1 MHDSCIDNDMVYSS
15 ILLSM
20 DGVGRGHD
28 AHHITSHP
36 ILCRIFGFLVIKIF
50 FFLSLF
56 FFFTVLLNCLFGHH
70 NHAITL
76 SYRSELAKCVLIEE
90 TYELRARA
98 KVKLMYSLGQILI
111 SHFTRTLE
119 KNYIKITLNGGIASS
134 PQNVPQLM

>member
-1 MHDSCIDNDMVYSS
+1 MVLVGAMMLTILPLTQSYVEFSVF
-15 ILLSM
+15 LLSN
-20 DGVGRGHD
+20 
-28 AHHITSHP
+28 
-36 ILCRIFGFLVIKIF
+36 F
-50 FFLSLF
+50 FFFFFSLF

-134 PQNVPQLM
+134 PHKMYPNWCDIKGWAVCFA